1 MGRCFHVN
9 EKTHNPTYAIILS
22 MTHESPR
29 QSLRVTY
36 KKNCCGL
43 ILILWKIR
51 LCRLNFMWF
60 RDANMFV
67 IRFFFVKSVKVLNNH
82 IITTASN
89 RQLWRCNLFVG
100 STVQPSS
107 PNCSVIF
114 AAKTQLFLSSTCTCV
129 VYLCTTNSTV
139 PACKHFIIFRL
150 YNQQCKS
157 PIRQTAVSFDGRY
170 NNLTLLLMYRQF

>member
-1 MGRCFHVN
+1 MFILLFFHR
-9 EKTHNPTYAIILS
+9 KI
-22 MTHESPR
+22 
-29 QSLRVTY
+29 
-36 KKNCCGL
+36 CCGR

-82 IITTASN
+82 ITTASN

-114 AAKTQLFLSSTCTCV
+114 AAKTQLFLSSTCTGV

-139 PACKHFIIFRL
+139 PACKHLLIFRL
-150 YNQQCKS
+150 YNEQCKS
-157 PIRQTAVSFDGRY
+157 LIRQTAVSFDGRY